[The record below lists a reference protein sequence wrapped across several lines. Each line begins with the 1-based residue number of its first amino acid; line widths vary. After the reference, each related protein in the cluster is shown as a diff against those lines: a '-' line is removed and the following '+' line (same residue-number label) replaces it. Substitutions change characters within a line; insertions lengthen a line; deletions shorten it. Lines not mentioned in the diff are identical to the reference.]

1 MIKKVSSLHQTLHGY
16 NCGHH
21 LLSSSIRLSDKSM
34 RKMEKLSDLSGN
46 KIEAGF
52 EQYYTGYYLSDEQY
66 YVIAC
71 TWYAP
76 EMNRAGCVWTHSL
89 LIKED
94 SIGDW
99 INYISELLGLFK
111 RPENKNSFISY
122 ENKIVIQHISEDDFS
137 MKQED
142 LKYIMWAL
150 WGNKYPVIIPV
161 DRANEYIKELLS
173 ILFCQYANIR
183 KDFSFST
190 GALVIRQYERE
201 LLDLQMIKKL
211 NVRVAVGDN
220 KVSILQESKNIKEYP
235 LWINA
240 LYEMFIKDNIKGVSE
255 FRKEFP
261 DKFYDS
267 QYFSL
272 FVKMYLALDVQYG
285 KFKILDCLQIIDV
298 LGDDKTV
305 LAKALLNLYLKNYR
319 TLKVDNVSLMRM
331 SLSKEWIGLSD
342 KIYSILVVNSLKEQ
356 MAETKKFI
364 KEIAYIE
371 NNERIESILKFY
383 ADKVTLNIF
392 EEFTSM
398 DVDICCLFVTLNP
411 KFALCASIWRQE
423 KNFQKSILQCVKG
436 HTIGVETIKAI
447 VEIVI
452 ENSSTDLYYNLY
464 SVLGEK
470 SIPYLLE
477 EACRRGIQYTQK
489 QKSLKKVCFQKT
501 EECFKILCKRVE
513 ENKLKDNLL
522 FVELIDPHQLSL
534 SKSEIDT
541 MVKVFEGIKR
551 SELYQEYESK
561 IARFYIIMILRS
573 EYKFPDN
580 ILTYSFAK
588 VYSELANQQFS
599 QDEWEKME
607 YLMPE
612 FGYHNWD
619 RCKRLKKSLRKKGYA
634 KKEFKSDELESYLL

>member
-21 LLSSSIRLSDKSM
+21 LLSSSIKLSDKSM
-34 RKMEKLSDLSGN
+34 RKMEKLSDFSGN

-52 EQYYTGYYLSDEQY
+52 DQYYTGYYLSDEQY

-99 INYISELLGLFK
+99 INHTSELLGLFK
-111 RPENKNSFISY
+111 RPENKDCFTSY
-122 ENKIVIQHISEDDFS
+122 GNEVVIQHISEDDFS
-137 MKQED
+137 MKQKH

-150 WGNKYPVIIPV
+150 WGNKYPAIIPV
-161 DRANEYIKELLS
+161 DRANEYIRELLS
-173 ILFCQYANIR
+173 ILFCQYTNIR

-190 GALVIRQYERE
+190 GALAIRRYERE

-211 NVRVAVGDN
+211 DVRVAVGDN
-220 KVSILQESKNIKEYP
+220 KVSILQESEYIKEYP

-240 LYEMFIKDNIKGVSE
+240 LYEMLIKDNLKEVSE

-261 DKFYDS
+261 DKFYNY

-285 KFKILDCLQIIDV
+285 KFKILDCLQVIDV
-298 LGDDKTV
+298 LGDDKT
-305 LAKALLNLYLKNYR
+305 LLTKALLNLYLKNYR
-319 TLKVDNVSLMRM
+319 TIKVDNVSLMRM
-331 SLSKEWIGLSD
+331 SLSKDWIGLSD
-342 KIYSILVVNSLKEQ
+342 KIYGMLVANSLKEQ
-356 MAETKKFI
+356 MTETKKFI

-371 NNERIESILKFY
+371 NNDTIESILKFY
-383 ADKVTLNIF
+383 ANEVTVNTF
-392 EEFTSM
+392 EEFTGM
-398 DVDICCLFVTLNP
+398 DIDICCLFVTLNP
-411 KFALCASIWRQE
+411 KFALCTSIWRQ
-423 KNFQKSILQCVKG
+423 KNNFQKSILQCVKG
-436 HTIGVETIKAI
+436 HTIELKTIKAI
-447 VEIVI
+447 VETVI
-452 ENSSTDLYYNLY
+452 ENSSADLCYNLF

-477 EACRRGIQYTQK
+477 EACRRGIQYIQK
-489 QKSLKKVCFQKT
+489 QKSLKQVCFQKT
-501 EECFKILCKRVE
+501 EDCFKFLCKQVE
-513 ENKLKDNLL
+513 GNKLRDCVL

-541 MVKVFEGIKR
+541 MVKVFEVIKN

-561 IARFYIIMILRS
+561 IARFYIILILRS
-573 EYKFPDN
+573 EYKFPN
-580 ILTYSFAK
+580 HILTYSFVK

-619 RCKRLKKSLRKKGYA
+619 RCKRLKKSLRKKGYT
-634 KKEFKSDELESYLL
+634 KKELGSDELEFYLL